1 MDKKKVALG
10 LGAIFALLY
19 ASKDKLNKVIEGK
32 KQEIAEEQWT
42 KKNEV
47 TLLSMQELEQRTLDE
62 EKTLEAQINADNK
75 DISLSDYSVFG
86 RFPSDSE
93 GVSYLESAYILPYI
107 DSERKLFVRDFS
119 LSYLQDAFLF
129 DNFREIRFS
138 FEEIEDYEKKYAI
151 FNYEP
156 QINANNVKGIDS
168 RLNKYFSN
176 SWELPY
182 KIFPHNL
189 QYYGVKYS
197 PQNLRNKLKD
207 EEENDMAIFQIVQSS
222 LPKTYISE
230 EYEYGKNE
238 YIPKSFGFIS
248 DFADDIGVF
257 LFVPLNFW
265 VPPMEKGRKFTF
277 EKFNIRN
284 ISVKTNVNN
293 GYNDELN
300 KGLQVL
306 NLYNNGNF
314 KSEEIIKKK
323 KNQLEMLNFIKQK
336 YVVSGVNYFYI
347 PLMLYFPK
355 YNFKAGEWIEIFK
368 FYDTHKM
375 SSQQHNYT
383 DDYSVLMNAL
393 NIYGNVEDLSPV
405 SDVNL
410 DYFIQGLSFIKEIS
424 FDVEYKFLETLPN
437 EVHLVCN
444 YELNENITDVS
455 ELAERKIIT
464 NSEQQPKNE
473 SINGVFSLGNRNDY
487 GKGVNY
493 YLNKKGINDRIDIDF
508 SDTIFYDKIFQSYL
522 NYFNDNFVHFL
533 DNNVIIRSDISLN
546 EINERQNE
554 VVEKMNA
561 QSKLDADNNLNA

>member
-19 ASKDKLNKVIEGK
+19 ASKDKLNKVIEEK

-42 KKNEV
+42 KKNQI

-75 DISLSDYSVFG
+75 DISLSEYSVFG

-129 DNFREIRFS
+129 DNFRELRYSLDDETEDNYLLSRYEPKGLYKYFD
-138 FEEIEDYEKKYAI
+138 EIYPFPIESWNFDYTIYRDLPKNYGAEYPNETSLFQILQTSLPKVYNAEDYE
-151 FNYEP
+151 
-156 QINANNVKGIDS
+156 
-168 RLNKYFSN
+168 L
-176 SWELPY
+176 
-182 KIFPHNL
+182 
-189 QYYGVKYS
+189 
-197 PQNLRNKLKD
+197 
-207 EEENDMAIFQIVQSS
+207 
-222 LPKTYISE
+222 
-230 EYEYGKNE
+230 GKNE

-248 DFADDIGVF
+248 DFANDIGVF

-277 EKFNIRN
+277 EKFNIKN

-293 GYNDELN
+293 GYNEELN

-306 NLYNNGNF
+306 NLYNYDPF
-314 KSEEIIKKK
+314 ISEEIIRKK
-323 KNQLEMLNFIKQK
+323 KNQLEMLNFIKNK

-355 YNFKAGEWIEIFK
+355 YNFKAGEWIEIYK
-368 FYDTHKM
+368 FNETKKNGKFHHF
-375 SSQQHNYT
+375 S
-383 DDYSVLMNAL
+383 DDYSTLMSAF
-393 NIYGNVEDLSPV
+393 NIYGSVEDLSPEN
-405 SDVNL
+405 DINL
-410 DYFIQGLSFIKEIS
+410 QYFINGLSFIKEIS
-424 FDVEYKFLETLPN
+424 FDVEYKFLETLTN

-444 YELNENITDVS
+444 YDLNENITDVS

-473 SINGVFSLGNRNDY
+473 SINGVYSLGNRGDY

-493 YLNKKGINDRIDIDF
+493 YLNKYGIKDRIDIDF
-508 SDTIFYDKIFQSYL
+508 SDIIFYDKIFQSYL
-522 NYFNDNFVHFL
+522 NYFNSDFVHFL
-533 DNNVIIRSDISLN
+533 DNNVLVRSDISLD
-546 EINERQNE
+546 EIFERQNE
-554 VVEKMNA
+554 VVEKANA

>member
-19 ASKDKLNKVIEGK
+19 ASKDKLNKVIEEK

-42 KKNEV
+42 KKNEI

-75 DISLSDYSVFG
+75 DISLSEYSVFG

-129 DNFREIRFS
+129 DNLRELRFS
-138 FEEIEDYEKKYAI
+138 FEEIEDYKNKYAI

-156 QINANNVKGIDS
+156 KISINDPK
-168 RLNKYFSN
+168 LFN
-176 SWELPY
+176 SWENKY
-182 KIFPHNL
+182 GVYPHNL
-189 QYYGVKYS
+189 MYYGSQYQPK
-197 PQNLRNKLKD
+197 RIK
-207 EEENDMAIFQIVQSS
+207 EEEIGNAYFQILQSS

-248 DFADDIGVF
+248 DFADDIGIF

-277 EKFNIRN
+277 EKFNIKN
-284 ISVKTNVNN
+284 ISIKTNVNN
-293 GYNDELN
+293 GYNEELN

-306 NLYNNGNF
+306 NLYNKSPF
-314 KSEEIIKKK
+314 KSEEIFKKK
-323 KNQLEMLNFIKQK
+323 KNQLEMLNFIKNK

-347 PLMLYFPK
+347 PIMLYFPK

-368 FYDTHKM
+368 FNDTKKLGVGTGHFY
-375 SSQQHNYT
+375 S
-383 DDYSVLMNAL
+383 DDFSTLMNAL
-393 NIYGNVEDLSPV
+393 NIYGSVEDLSPTNDV
-405 SDVNL
+405 SL
-410 DYFIQGLSFIKEIS
+410 QYFIDGLSFIKEIS
-424 FDVEYKFLETLPN
+424 FDVEYKFLETLTN

-444 YELNENITDVS
+444 YDLNENITDVS

-473 SINGVFSLGNRNDY
+473 SINGDYALGNRDDY

-493 YLNKKGINDRIDIDF
+493 YLNKYGINDRIDIDF
-508 SDTIFYDKIFQSYL
+508 SDIIFYDKIFQSYL
-522 NYFNDNFVHFL
+522 NYFNSDFIHFL
-533 DNNVIIRSDISLN
+533 DNNVLVRTDLSLD
-546 EINERQNE
+546 EIFERQNE
-554 VVEKMNA
+554 VVEKKNA
-561 QSKLDADNNLNA
+561 QTKLDVDNNLKA

>member
-19 ASKDKLNKVIEGK
+19 ASKDKLNKVIEEK
-32 KQEIAEEQWT
+32 KQEIAKEQWT
-42 KKNEV
+42 KKNEI
-47 TLLSMQELEQRTLDE
+47 TLLSMQELEQRTIDE

-75 DISLSDYSVFG
+75 DISLSEYSVFG

-129 DNFREIRFS
+129 DNFEELRYSFNNEKFAEDNYLLSRYEPNGLVKYFDALYPFPIESWNFDYEINKDYTKNYGAEYSDETALFQILQTS
-138 FEEIEDYEKKYAI
+138 LPKVYNAEDYE
-151 FNYEP
+151 
-156 QINANNVKGIDS
+156 
-168 RLNKYFSN
+168 L
-176 SWELPY
+176 
-182 KIFPHNL
+182 
-189 QYYGVKYS
+189 
-197 PQNLRNKLKD
+197 
-207 EEENDMAIFQIVQSS
+207 
-222 LPKTYISE
+222 
-230 EYEYGKNE
+230 GKNE

-277 EKFNIRN
+277 EKFNIKN

-293 GYNDELN
+293 GYNEELN

-306 NLYNNGNF
+306 NLYNYDTF
-314 KSEEIIKKK
+314 TSEEIIRKK
-323 KNQLEMLNFIKQK
+323 KNQLEMLNFIKNK

-355 YNFKAGEWIEIFK
+355 YNFKAGEWIEIYK
-368 FYDTHKM
+368 FNKSKKNGKFHTF
-375 SSQQHNYT
+375 N
-383 DDYSVLMNAL
+383 DDYNILMSAF
-393 NIYGNVEDLSPV
+393 NIYGSVEDLSP
-405 SDVNL
+405 DNDMNL
-410 DYFIQGLSFIKEIS
+410 QYFINGLSFIKEIS
-424 FDVEYKFLETLPN
+424 FDVEYKFLETLTN

-444 YELNENITDVS
+444 YDLNENITDVS

-473 SINGVFSLGNRNDY
+473 SINGVYSLGNRGDY

-493 YLNKKGINDRIDIDF
+493 YLNKYGIKDRIDIDF
-508 SDTIFYDKIFQSYL
+508 SDIIFYDKIFQSYL
-522 NYFNDNFVHFL
+522 NYFNSDFVHFL
-533 DNNVIIRSDISLN
+533 DNNVLVRSDISLD
-546 EINERQNE
+546 EIIERQNE
-554 VVEKMNA
+554 VVEKTNA